1 MPIKYPM
8 RASEN
13 LPARF
18 SPGTPTRPKCY
29 HMNVIVGTMAPRPH
43 VLQTLDQW
51 LEPDLA
57 DPAFRA
63 EWNRTVL
70 ARAVSHAIT
79 RYRTE
84 HGLSQTA
91 LGERLH
97 MSQTQISRL
106 ELGEHTPSFETLLRI
121 TEALDLELSI
131 TIGHKA
137 ETRRPIPKAQQ
148 RGVFDATDQVVIAVR
163 AAR

>member
-1 MPIKYPM
+1 M
-8 RASEN
+8 
-13 LPARF
+13 
-18 SPGTPTRPKCY
+18 
-29 HMNVIVGTMAPRPH
+29 HVIVGITVPRPSA
-43 VLQTLDQW
+43 LQTLDEW

-63 EWNRTVL
+63 EWNRTAL

-84 HGLSQTA
+84 HGLSQTT
-91 LGERLH
+91 LGEQLG

-121 TEALDLELSI
+121 AQALDLEISL
-131 TIGHKA
+131 TIGPKT
-137 ETRRPIPKAQQ
+137 ETRRPIPKALQ
-148 RGVFDATDQVVIAVR
+148 RGVFDATDQVVISVR